1 MKAAIATLLMILL
14 VNPQFINAS
23 PMPAP
28 NDVECALDPSLC
40 DPSDPNDGS
49 IIPKTITF
57 PLDLG
62 YDKRLYDHFGSHS
75 STRKFIQQ
83 IFVLASAFFKQPHNT
98 GLPTISWDLG
108 NIKPYF
114 DIRINADQLCSTNHK
129 QKEAKKLRKGTSTP
143 LILFVEDLQAQ
154 GTLAVSSCAYL
165 GAACGNN
172 RDEALGIVDMTH
184 EGYNETQH
192 MQHMAR
198 SMAHEFG
205 HMIGMIHDFDH
216 DPSSGCDGTGLMSYG
231 ENIPDKWST
240 CSVSDFEKWWRRTGF
255 ACKEITT

>member
-1 MKAAIATLLMILL
+1 MRTTIILICAVAACAADPIREDDGTI
-14 VNPQFINAS
+14 VPKVIN
-23 PMPAP
+23 
-28 NDVECALDPSLC
+28 
-40 DPSDPNDGS
+40 
-49 IIPKTITF
+49 F

-62 YDKRLYDHFGSHS
+62 YDKGLYNQFGSHS
-75 STRKFIQQ
+75 LTRKFIQE
-83 IFVLASAFFKQPHNT
+83 IVLVASKFFKQPQT
-98 GLPTISWDLG
+98 GLPTISWELG

-114 DIRINADQLCSTNHK
+114 DISINADQLCSNNDK

-143 LILFVEDLQAQ
+143 LMLFVEDLQAQ

-205 HMIGMIHDFDH
+205 HM
-216 DPSSGCDGTGLMSYG
+216 
-231 ENIPDKWST
+231 
-240 CSVSDFEKWWRRTGF
+240 
-255 ACKEITT
+255 